1 VPVAALYD
9 VHGNLPALE
18 AVLAE
23 IPEDTEIVVGGDV
36 ALGASPSETLERLRR
51 LGDRVRWIRGNADR
65 ELDPGE
71 AGIAPRHLIDWVR
84 DRLSAEQITF
94 LHGLPPQLMLEIRGL
109 GRVLFVHASPRNDED
124 IFTALTPEE
133 RVAPLFEG
141 VDADVVVCGHTHMQ
155 FDREIAGIRVI
166 NAGSVGM
173 PYEDEPGAYW
183 VLLGPDV
190 EHRRTAYERAE
201 SGFPGWNDPPPPRSE
216 VLALYESRAVGA

>member
-1 VPVAALYD
+1 MPVAALYD

-71 AGIAPRHLIDWVR
+71 AGVAPRHLIDWVR